1 MPQFKLK
8 SKIKGFKSLTG
19 MTAQVFN
26 EDGDLLDTI
35 NLNDSKS
42 KLKFKFDKDDALQ
55 GQNNADLTIK
65 LTDTNGDAVNLKTAD
80 GNELDLNSDE
90 QTFSATIK
98 GNKKKGKAKFTPT
111 GTSNEVVDTDA
122 PVFTSSDASSVSEST
137 APGTVIYDADAT
149 DASTLSFSLSGTD
162 AGSFS
167 IDSATGQVSI
177 NASPDFD
184 SKSSYSFDVVA
195 TDAAGNSSSQTVA
208 LSVTETPVVPPT
220 PEISGKTINL
230 TTFQDVYDDATGT
243 TVNASGVQTVRNE
256 RLSSLD
262 NTIVGTAGELGQND
276 SLSDPSTSDSD
287 TLTIATSAGNSS
299 LQTSLAGVQNI
310 TNVEN
315 LLVNASNDDSTTF
328 DFSQVIGMDSLD
340 INGFYTAD
348 VTLQDFFDSAQISSF
363 DFSGATNPNVG
374 FTVDP
379 LANNTAQTFSN
390 EELSFIGSPGN
401 DDFRGSIASMTAIG
415 GAGDD
420 TIHSSTNSS
429 SYIEGGNGIDD
440 VRLFNLAGQIDANNA
455 LQNGAT
461 DTVSYKGITSD
472 NNATNVQLFVGFGN
486 ADNAAEDQHDILEFD
501 AITNTNYTAGAPVV
515 QRTVDQ
521 VTNVLG
527 QNGANNVFLVD
538 TAAAIANADLR
549 QHNTSWLALDDT
561 GALLY
566 SADGNFANAEQ
577 IGSLTFGGT
586 NGAFADFVASENVSI
601 V

>member
-35 NLNDSKS
+35 NLNNSKS

-65 LTDTNGDAVNLKTAD
+65 LTDTNGDAGNLKTAD

-111 GTSNEVVDTDA
+111 GSSNEVVDTDA
-122 PVFTSSDASSVSEST
+122 PVFTSPDASSVSEST

-149 DASTLSFSLSGTD
+149 DASPLNFSLSGTD

-184 SKSSYSFDVVA
+184 SKSSYSFEVVA

-208 LSVTETPVVPPT
+208 LSVTETP
-220 PEISGKTINL
+220 EINGDTINL
-230 TTFQDVYDDATGT
+230 TTFQDVYDEATGT
-243 TVNASGVQTVRNE
+243 TINGLGVQTPRTE
-256 RLSSLD
+256 RLSSLND
-262 NTIVGTAGELGQND
+262 AVVGTASELGQFD

-287 TLTIATSAGNSS
+287 TLTIATSAANSS
-299 LQTSLAGVQNI
+299 LENSLANVQNI
-310 TNVEN
+310 TNIEN
-315 LLVNASNDDSTTF
+315 LVVNASNDDSTTF

-340 INGFYTAD
+340 VNGFYTAD
-348 VTLQDFFDSAQISSF
+348 ITLQDFFDSAQISSF

-374 FTVDP
+374 FTVNP

-440 VRLFNLAGQIDANNA
+440 VRLFNQAGQIDPLNA

-461 DTVSYKGITSD
+461 DTVSYKGINSD
-472 NNATNVQLFVGFGN
+472 NNATNIQLFVGFGN

-501 AITNTNYTAGAPVV
+501 AITNTNFTAGAPVI

-586 NGAFADFVASENVSI
+586 NGAFTDFLASENVSI

>member
-208 LSVTETPVVPPT
+208 LSVTETP
-220 PEISGKTINL
+220 EITGDTINL

-243 TVNASGVQTVRNE
+243 TINGLGVQTPRTE

-262 NTIVGTAGELGQND
+262 NSIVGTAGELGQND

-287 TLTIATSAGNSS
+287 TLTIATSAANSS
-299 LQTSLAGVQNI
+299 LENSLATVQNI

-429 SYIEGGNGIDD
+429 SYIEGGNGIDN

-561 GALLY
+561 GALFY

>member
-35 NLNDSKS
+35 NLNNSKS

-65 LTDTNGDAVNLKTAD
+65 LTDTNGDAGNLKTAD

-111 GTSNEVVDTDA
+111 GSSSEVVDTDA
-122 PVFTSSDASSVSEST
+122 PVFTSPDASSVSEST

-149 DASTLSFSLSGTD
+149 DASPLSFSLSGTD

-184 SKSSYSFDVVA
+184 SKSSYSFEVVA
-195 TDAAGNSSSQTVA
+195 TDAAGNSSSQTIA
-208 LSVTETPVVPPT
+208 LSVTETP
-220 PEISGKTINL
+220 EINGDTINL
-230 TTFQDVYDDATGT
+230 TTFQDVYDEATGT
-243 TVNASGVQTVRNE
+243 TINGLGVQTPRTE
-256 RLSSLD
+256 RLSSLND
-262 NTIVGTAGELGQND
+262 AVVGTASELGQFD

-287 TLTIATSAGNSS
+287 TLTIATSAANSS
-299 LQTSLAGVQNI
+299 LENSLATVQNI
-310 TNVEN
+310 TNIEN
-315 LLVNASNDDSTTF
+315 LVVNASNDDSTTF

-340 INGFYTAD
+340 VNGFYTAD
-348 VTLQDFFDSAQISSF
+348 ITLQDFFDSAQISSF

-374 FTVDP
+374 FTVNP

-440 VRLFNLAGQIDANNA
+440 VRLFNQAGQIDPLNA

-472 NNATNVQLFVGFGN
+472 NNATNIQLFVGFGN

-501 AITNTNYTAGAPVV
+501 AITNTNFTAGAPVI

-586 NGAFADFVASENVSI
+586 NGAFTDFLASENVSI

>member
-65 LTDTNGDAVNLKTAD
+65 LTDTNGDAVNLETAD

-122 PVFTSSDASSVSEST
+122 PVFTSPDASSVSEST

-208 LSVTETPVVPPT
+208 LSVTETPELT
-220 PEISGKTINL
+220 GDTINL

-243 TVNASGVQTVRNE
+243 TVNAAGVQTLRTE

-262 NTIVGTAGELGQND
+262 NSIVGTAGELGQAD

-287 TLTIATSAGNSS
+287 TLTIATSAANSS
-299 LQTSLAGVQNI
+299 LENSLATVQNI

-374 FTVDP
+374 FTVNP
-379 LANNTAQTFSN
+379 LANNTVQTFSN

-401 DDFRGSIASMTAIG
+401 DDFRGSVASMTAIG
-415 GAGDD
+415 GAGND

-440 VRLFNLAGQIDANNA
+440 VRLFNQAGQILAANA

-472 NNATNVQLFVGFGN
+472 NNATNIQLFVGFDN

-501 AITNTNYTAGAPVV
+501 AITNTNFTAGVPVI

-527 QNGANNVFLVD
+527 ENGANNVFLVD

-586 NGAFADFVASENVSI
+586 NGAFTDFIASENVSI

>member
-65 LTDTNGDAVNLKTAD
+65 LTDTNGDAINLETAD

-111 GTSNEVVDTDA
+111 GSSNEVVDTDA
-122 PVFTSSDASSVSEST
+122 PVFTSPDASSVSEST

-208 LSVTETPVVPPT
+208 LSVTETPELT
-220 PEISGKTINL
+220 GDTINL

-243 TVNASGVQTVRNE
+243 TVNGGVQTPRAE

-262 NTIVGTAGELGQND
+262 NSIVGTAGELGQND

-287 TLTIATSAGNSS
+287 TLTIATSAANSS
-299 LQTSLAGVQNI
+299 LENSLATVQNI

-379 LANNTAQTFSN
+379 LANNTVQTFSN
-390 EELSFIGSPGN
+390 EELSFVGSTGN
-401 DDFRGSIASMTAIG
+401 DDFRGSVASMTAIG
-415 GAGDD
+415 GAGND

-440 VRLFNLAGQIDANNA
+440 VRLFNQAGQIDANNA

-486 ADNAAEDQHDILEFD
+486 TDNAAEDQHDILEFD
-501 AITNTNYTAGAPVV
+501 AITNTNFTAGAPVI

-586 NGAFADFVASENVSI
+586 NGAFTDFVASENVSI

>member
-208 LSVTETPVVPPT
+208 LSVTETP
-220 PEISGKTINL
+220 EITGDTINL

-243 TVNASGVQTVRNE
+243 TINGLGVQTPRTE

-262 NTIVGTAGELGQND
+262 NSIVGTAGELGQND

-287 TLTIATSAGNSS
+287 TLTIATSAANSS
-299 LQTSLAGVQNI
+299 LENSLATVQNI

-429 SYIEGGNGIDD
+429 SYIEGGNGIDN

-527 QNGANNVFLVD
+527 QNGANNAFLVD

>member
-35 NLNDSKS
+35 NLNNSKS

-65 LTDTNGDAVNLKTAD
+65 LTDTNGDAGNLKTAD

-111 GTSNEVVDTDA
+111 GSSNEVVDTDA
-122 PVFTSSDASSVSEST
+122 PVFTSPDASSVSEST

-149 DASTLSFSLSGTD
+149 DASPLSFSLSGTD

-184 SKSSYSFDVVA
+184 SKSSYSFEVVA

-208 LSVTETPVVPPT
+208 LSVTETP
-220 PEISGKTINL
+220 EINGDTINL
-230 TTFQDVYDDATGT
+230 TTFQDVYDEATGT
-243 TVNASGVQTVRNE
+243 TINGLGVQTPRTE
-256 RLSSLD
+256 RLSSL
-262 NTIVGTAGELGQND
+262 NNAVVGTASELGQFD

-287 TLTIATSAGNSS
+287 TLTIATSAANSS
-299 LQTSLAGVQNI
+299 LENSLATVQNI
-310 TNVEN
+310 TNIEN
-315 LLVNASNDDSTTF
+315 LVVNASNDDSTTF

-340 INGFYTAD
+340 VNGFYTAD
-348 VTLQDFFDSAQISSF
+348 ITLQDFFDSAQISSF

-374 FTVDP
+374 FTVNP

-440 VRLFNLAGQIDANNA
+440 VRLFNQAGQIDPLNA

-472 NNATNVQLFVGFGN
+472 NNATNIQLFVGFGN

-501 AITNTNYTAGAPVV
+501 AITNTNFTAGAPVI

-586 NGAFADFVASENVSI
+586 NGAFTDFLASENVSI